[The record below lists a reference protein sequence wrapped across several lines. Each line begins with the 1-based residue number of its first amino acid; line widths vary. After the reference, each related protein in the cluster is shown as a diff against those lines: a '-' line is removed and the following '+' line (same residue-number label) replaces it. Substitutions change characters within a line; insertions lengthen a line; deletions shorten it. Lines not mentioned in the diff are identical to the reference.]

1 MSSMVVARDAGITRR
16 QSLLASARRGGGGGE
31 RPWNPASPR
40 RRAFHPYY
48 LSSPR
53 ERENVLARGE
63 EVCARERALSSC
75 EEERWAVNVGDGRS
89 DTFARGSRS
98 QADAAGECI

>member
-16 QSLLASARRGGGGGE
+16 QSLLANARRGGGGGE

-53 ERENVLARGE
+53 ERERTFLREERRYAR
-63 EVCARERALSSC
+63 ARELFLLAKR
-75 EEERWAVNVGDGRS
+75 
-89 DTFARGSRS
+89 RG
-98 QADAAGECI
+98 GP